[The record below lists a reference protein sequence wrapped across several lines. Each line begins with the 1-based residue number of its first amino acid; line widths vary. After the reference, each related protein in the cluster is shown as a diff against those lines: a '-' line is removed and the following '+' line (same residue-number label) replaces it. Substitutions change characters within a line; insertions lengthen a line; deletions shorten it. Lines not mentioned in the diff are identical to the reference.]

1 VFFVCASDSLLKS
14 AKAKVVAAVAVAVAA
29 AIATNRVV
37 VEEEGEGEGEGAARG
52 RREVAKEPVAR
63 GWVQED
69 VGDVVEKEAKEAI
82 ERGDVRCRRSR
93 RRRTLIAML
102 KILFGVAVLRTRPL
116 APFPSTVITGE
127 HDPPAIRGRPWC
139 DGRRHASDGA
149 QFRRDRRS
157 HGVLLQ

>member
-1 VFFVCASDSLLKS
+1 MTRLTCVTFLGSLVFHRRCSGVFFVCASDSLLKS

-29 AIATNRVV
+29 AIATNREV
-37 VEEEGEGEGEGAARG
+37 VEEEGEVEGAARG

-102 KILFGVAVLRTRPL
+102 KILSVLSSSRERGHVPL
-116 APFPSTVITGE
+116 APFASTAY
-127 HDPPAIRGRPWC
+127 H
-139 DGRRHASDGA
+139 RRT
-149 QFRRDRRS
+149 
-157 HGVLLQ
+157 

>member
-1 VFFVCASDSLLKS
+1 
-14 AKAKVVAAVAVAVAA
+14 VAA
-29 AIATNRVV
+29 AIATNREV
-37 VEEEGEGEGEGAARG
+37 VEEGEVEGAARG

-102 KILFGVAVLRTRPL
+102 SFGVVLSSSKGARTRPPCPL
-116 APFPSTVITGE
+116 CHP
-127 HDPPAIRGRPWC
+127 
-139 DGRRHASDGA
+139 
-149 QFRRDRRS
+149 
-157 HGVLLQ
+157 LL